1 MNNENSGLR
10 CDLSSQR
17 AQKARIAKAFDH
29 ASLRFMIGALVALSI
44 VLWTWLFF
52 VESTAAAHFLLIPIG
67 LGCAIIIWYH
77 GELKELKPTAQIDSL
92 QDISAVLER
101 QLLAELNPK
110 LTPKSLAAIL
120 TKQQGGRFYM
130 NRFAIGPQFVIDMS
144 SDQANDLGSV
154 WRGSILLA
162 QKNGA
167 SEVSGVFVMASL
179 ISVIPNHDTFLAPMQ
194 VDGEDILAGA
204 GWFTHMKY
212 VIDHHQRRRSFGG
225 IGRDLSFGW
234 APLLNRVGLNLTEN
248 IEQGGLLRRPVAPH
262 EEVIAQM
269 IHLLSRPGKRN
280 AVLVGE
286 NGVGKTTIVYSLA
299 QKLLE
304 EAHATAPELKY
315 HQVISLDAANL
326 IANAKGRG
334 ELEELLIHLINEAI
348 AAKNIIL
355 FFDEAQLFLKD
366 GTGAVDLSNLLL
378 PVIEGGALRVVL
390 SMSNQEWLRLS
401 QSNPGL
407 AQMMNRVIV
416 KPLDMHDTMQV
427 VEDQVL
433 LLEAQHN
440 VIYMHQ
446 ALKEAYKLSDRF
458 IHETA
463 FPGKAIKLLE
473 AAAGFPEQK
482 HFVTAR
488 SVKQAVEKSFDVK
501 VQTADTFEERDVL
514 LNLEQRIHQ
523 RMINQSRAVKLVSD
537 ALRRARAGVRN
548 ENKPIGTFLF
558 LGPTGVGKT
567 ELSKSLAAVYFGG
580 EDHMVRIDLNEY
592 SQATDTTRLLA
603 SGATDPYSL
612 CAQISKQPFSVVLL
626 DEIEKAHPNVLNLLL
641 QMLDEGTLRDAENKP
656 VSFKDAIIITTSNA
670 GADKIREH
678 IQKGEQLE
686 QFENAF
692 VNELIDT
699 QVFRPEFM
707 NRFDEI
713 VLFRPL
719 TLEEL
724 MQVVDL
730 LINSLNKRLGAQKVS
745 VSLTQAAKEVLVK
758 SGYDPR
764 LGARPLKRVV
774 QRAVE
779 NLVAQ
784 KMLQGNT
791 QPGQKI
797 EFDAPEIQAVLD
809 QH

>member
-1 MNNENSGLR
+1 MNNELH
-10 CDLSSQR
+10 CDLSSAR
-17 AQKARIAKAFDH
+17 ARKARVAKILDH
-29 ASLRFMIGALVALSI
+29 KILRFLVGLVVVLSV
-44 VLWTWLFF
+44 VLWIWLFF
-52 VESTAAAHFLLIPIG
+52 VESSAVAHFLLIPIG
-67 LGCAIIIWYH
+67 LGVVLFGWYH
-77 GELKELKPTAQIDSL
+77 GDLKNLKPTTSMAKV
-92 QDISAVLER
+92 QDISEVLDR
-101 QLLAELNPK
+101 HLLAELHSK

-120 TKQQGGRFYM
+120 SKQQGGRFYM
-130 NRFAIGPQFVIDMS
+130 NRFAIGPQFAIEMS
-144 SDQANDLGSV
+144 SDQPADLSAI
-154 WRGSILLA
+154 WRNAIFLA
-162 QKNGA
+162 QRIGA
-167 SEVSGVFVMASL
+167 PEVSGVVVMAS
-179 ISVIPNHDTFLAPMQ
+179 VILAIPDHDTFLAPMQ
-194 VDGEDILAGA
+194 LDGEDVLSGA
-204 GWFTHMKY
+204 SWFTHMSY
-212 VIDHHQRRRSFGG
+212 VIEHHQRKRSFGG

-248 IEQGGLLRRPVAPH
+248 IERGGLLRRPVALH
-262 EEVIAQM
+262 EEVIAQV

-286 NGVGKTTIVYSLA
+286 NGVGKTTIVFSLA

-304 EAHATAPELKY
+304 EAGSVAPELKY

-355 FFDEAQLFLKD
+355 FLDEAQLFLKD
-366 GTGAVDLSNLLL
+366 GTGSVDLSNILL
-378 PVIEGGALRVVL
+378 PVIEGGALRIIL
-390 SMSNQEWLRLS
+390 SMSDQEWLRLS

-416 KPLDMHDTMQV
+416 KPLDMNDTMRV

-473 AAAGFPEQK
+473 AAAGFPEQT
-482 HFVTAR
+482 HFVTGR

-514 LNLEQRIHQ
+514 LNLEQRIHE

-567 ELSKSLAAVYFGG
+567 ELSKSLADVYFGG

-678 IQKGEQLE
+678 IAKGEQLE
-686 QFENAF
+686 QFEDAF
-692 VNELIDT
+692 VNELIDA
-699 QVFRPEFM
+699 QIFRPEFM

-719 TLEEL
+719 TTEEL

-730 LINSLNKRLGAQKVS
+730 LITSLNKRLGAQKVS
-745 VSLTQAAKEVLVK
+745 VVLTPAAKALLAK
-758 SGYDPR
+758 TGYDPR

-784 KMLQGNT
+784 RMLQGNT
-791 QPGQKI
+791 QPGETIQ
-797 EFDAPEIQAVLD
+797 FDAPEIQTILD